1 MKKREEGFV
10 SYVVA
15 TPLLNLGGCRLSL
28 ARGNKVDIDKER
40 AIVRYEG
47 QEYTSASD
55 IAILLRDR
63 DVPMIVLDT
72 KANCSKFS
80 TIPEKRTK
88 TTKVKMEI
96 IESDEDISRVID
108 IPCNTEKR
116 DLGKP
121 TVVDKTAKM
130 KVEPQSV
137 VTEIPIKK
145 AKSV

>member
-1 MKKREEGFV
+1 MKKKDDSFV
-10 SYVVA
+10 TYVVA

-28 ARGNKVDIDKER
+28 ARGNKVDIDKDR

-47 QEYTSASD
+47 QEYTSATD

-63 DVPMIVLDT
+63 DEPMIVLDT
-72 KANCSKFS
+72 KANCNKFS
-80 TIPEKRTK
+80 TIPEKKTK

-96 IESDEDISRVID
+96 IESDEDISRVIN
-108 IPCNTEKR
+108 IPNKTEKR

-121 TVVDKTAKM
+121 TVVNKNAKM
-130 KVEPQSV
+130 VVEPQSV